1 MLIRIYFRCLLA
13 VGLAFFIHGN
23 ACAQQQNIVVKGV
36 VTTDA
41 GAVLANATV
50 FLKSDSTRATLTG
63 PDGGYQLAVPANGTL
78 IFSAIGFAR
87 TERAI
92 QGEPLI
98 NVSLTAQTT
107 TIDEVVI
114 TAFGNKQKRSSMV
127 SAVATINP
135 EELKGPTSNL
145 TTMMA
150 GRVGGMIA
158 YQRSGEP
165 GADNAQFFIRGLGT
179 FGTGKQ
185 DPLILI
191 DGIESSN
198 TDMARLQPDD
208 IAAFSVL
215 RDATASAVYGARG
228 ANGVVLITTKVGAAG
243 KTRFTLRSEV
253 TASSNTRN
261 FQFADNITYM
271 QLANEA
277 ALTRNP
283 LAPLPYL
290 QTKIDATARPD
301 ADPLLYP
308 NNNWIEQLV
317 KDYTVN
323 TRNNLSIAGGS
334 EKARYYIAGTF
345 NVDNGVLKAEKLNN
359 FNSNVKLINYSVRS
373 NVDLKLTRTTDAA
386 VRVYAQFDDYK
397 GPLLGAN
404 GENGG
409 SRIFRTAIWAN
420 PVMFPAI
427 YPSSMAEFPTHPLFG
442 NAIAPNGGLYVNPY
456 AEMVKG
462 YSEYNR
468 SNVQAQIELKQN
480 LNAITR
486 GLNAR
491 LMSYVRRES
500 YLSVSR
506 NYNPYYY
513 TTQLTDGE
521 VTLLRLNGGGLGSIG
536 TVGTEYLNFSAGA
549 RDVLATFYTEA
560 ALNYDR
566 AFGKHTVGGMLITT
580 MRNYV
585 SGNMSSL
592 QLSLPARNQG
602 LSGRFN
608 YGYDNRYLAEFNF
621 GYNGSERFAENSRFG
636 FFPSFGLGYVV
647 SNEKFFEPLT
657 NVINNF
663 KLRATYG
670 FVGSDQIGNAAD
682 RFFYLSEVGMNN
694 ADYGATFGELYG
706 YNRPGVL
713 VSRYANPNITWEK
726 SEQINLGM
734 DLRLFKAWELNVD
747 VYRNKRTNIL
757 SGRTYIPTTMGL
769 QANIIANTNEGQ
781 SEGVDVMTTF
791 NKDFGGGWST
801 QLRGNFTYA
810 TSKVLKYDEPTYG
823 SNEWYL
829 SRVGNSMAQRYGYI
843 AERLFV
849 DDYEAM
855 NSPIQFGGTPGVA
868 NGGSYGGGDIKYRD
882 VNNDG
887 VIDNRDQVAIG
898 FPTSPEIIY
907 GFGGTIAYKSFD
919 LSVFFQGSARSSFFI
934 NSENIAPFV
943 FNNGSQNALL
953 QVIADSYWSEENRN
967 LYAMWPRLSQNF
979 VNNNSRETVAG
990 ETSTWWMRNGSF
1002 LRFKNAELG
1011 FNPKPGMIKRVGLT
1025 SMRVYLSATNL
1036 AVWSKFKMWD
1046 PEMGGSGLGY
1056 PIQGVYNFGLQ
1067 IAF

>member
-1 MLIRIYFRCLLA
+1 MLIRFYFRCLLA
-13 VGLAFFIHGN
+13 VGLAFIIHGN
-23 ACAQQQNIVVKGV
+23 ACAQQQNIVVKGI

-41 GAVLANATV
+41 GAALANATV
-50 FLKSDSTRATLTG
+50 SLKSDSTRATLT
-63 PDGGYQLAVPANGTL
+63 DAAGGYRLEVPANGTL
-78 IFSAIGFAR
+78 IFSAIGYAR

-92 QGEPLI
+92 QGEPII
-98 NVSLTAQTT
+98 NISMTAQTT

-114 TAFGNKQKRSSMV
+114 TAFGNKQRRSSMV

-243 KTRFTLRSEV
+243 KTKFTLRSEV

-317 KDYTVN
+317 KDYTIN

-506 NYNPYYY
+506 NYNPYFY

-566 AFGKHTVGGMLITT
+566 TFGKHTVGGMLITT

-608 YGYDNRYLAEFNF
+608 YGFDNRYLAEFNF

-647 SNEKFFEPLT
+647 SNEEFFEPLT
-657 NVINNF
+657 SIVNNF

-694 ADYGATFGELYG
+694 PDYGATFGELYG

-726 SEQINLGM
+726 SRQINLGM
-734 DLRLFKAWELNVD
+734 DLRLFKAWEINVD

-769 QANIIANTNEGQ
+769 QASIIANTNEGQ
-781 SEGVDVMTTF
+781 SEGIDVMTTY

-810 TSKVLKYDEPTYG
+810 TSKVLKYDEPTYAT
-823 SNEWYL
+823 NEWYL
-829 SRVGNSMAQRYGYI
+829 SRVGSSMAQRYGYI

-1011 FNPKPGMIKRVGLT
+1011 FNPKPGLIKRFGLT

>member
-1 MLIRIYFRCLLA
+1 MTDSALF
-13 VGLAFFIHGN
+13 
-23 ACAQQQNIVVKGV
+23 AQQQNILVKGIV
-36 VTTDA
+36 SSDVGGSLPNVTVA
-41 GAVLANATV
+41 
-50 FLKSDSTRATLTG
+50 LKSDATIATKSAS
-63 PDGGYQLAVPANGTL
+63 DGSYQILIPSNGTL
-78 IFSAIGFAR
+78 VFSAIGYTRMER
-87 TERAI
+87 TV
-92 QGEPLI
+92 QGETVI
-98 NVSLTAQTT
+98 NVVMIAQSTN
-107 TIDEVVI
+107 IDEVVI

-127 SAVATINP
+127 SAISTITP

-165 GADNAQFFIRGLGT
+165 GSDNAQFFIRGLGT

-191 DGIESSN
+191 DGIESNN

-208 IAAFSVL
+208 IASFSVL

-228 ANGVVLITTKVGAAG
+228 ANGVVLITTKIGAAG
-243 KTRFTLRSEV
+243 KTKFTVRSEV
-253 TASSNTRN
+253 TGSSNTRN

-271 QLANEA
+271 TLANEA
-277 ALTRNP
+277 ALTRDP

-290 QTKIDATARPD
+290 QTKIDATAKPN

-308 NNNWIEQLV
+308 NNNWIDQLI

-323 TRNNLSIAGGS
+323 TRNNLSLAGGS

-373 NVDLKLTRTTDAA
+373 NVDLKVTKSTDAA

-397 GPLLGAN
+397 GPLLGGN
-404 GENGG
+404 NENGG
-409 SRIFRTAIWAN
+409 ARIFRTAIWSN

-427 YPSSMAEFPTHPLFG
+427 YPQSMSEFATHPLFG
-442 NAIAPNGGLYVNPY
+442 NAVTPDGGLYSNPY

-468 SNVQAQIELKQN
+468 SNVQAQIEIKQN
-480 LNAITR
+480 LASLTK
-486 GLNAR
+486 GLTAR

-500 YLSVSR
+500 FMSVSR
-506 NYNPYYY
+506 WYNPYFYS
-513 TTQLTDGE
+513 TE
-521 VTLLRLNGGGLGSIG
+521 VTPEGDVSLIRLNGGGQGSLG
-536 TVGTEYLNFSAGA
+536 TTGTEYLNYSPGSK
-549 RDVLATFYTEA
+549 DVYATFYTEG

-566 AFGKHTVGGMLITT
+566 SFGKHTVGGMVITT
-580 MRNYV
+580 MRNYA

-602 LSGRFN
+602 LSGRFS

-636 FFPSFGLGYVV
+636 FFPSFGAGYVV
-647 SNEKFFEPLT
+647 SNEKFFEPLL
-657 NVINNF
+657 NVINSL

-670 FVGSDQIGNAAD
+670 FVGSDQIGNSSD
-682 RFFYLSEVGMNN
+682 RFFYLSEVSMNDAN
-694 ADYGATFGELYG
+694 YGATFGELYG

-713 VSRYANPNITWEK
+713 VSRYANPNITWER
-726 SEQINLGM
+726 SEQVNLGL
-734 DLRLFKAWELNVD
+734 DLRLFKAWELNID
-747 VYRNKRTNIL
+747 VYRNHRTNIL
-757 SGRTYIPTTMGL
+757 SGRTYIPSTMGL
-769 QANIIANTNEGQ
+769 QASIIANTNEGQ
-781 SEGVDVMTTF
+781 SQGLDVMTTF

-810 TSKVLKYDEPTYG
+810 TSKVLKYDEPSYPN
-823 SNEWYL
+823 NEWYR
-829 SRVGNSMAQRYGYI
+829 SRVGSSMSQRYGYI

-849 DDYEAM
+849 DDNEAI
-855 NSPIQFGGTPGVA
+855 NSPIQFGGRPGIST
-868 NGGSYGGGDIKYRD
+868 GGSYGGGDIKYRD
-882 VNNDG
+882 VNDDG
-887 VIDNRDQVAIG
+887 VINSQDRVPIG
-898 FPTSPEIIY
+898 LPTSPEIIY
-907 GFGGTIAYKSFD
+907 GFGGTIAYKSVDF
-919 LSVFFQGSARSSFFI
+919 SFFFQGSARSSFFI

-943 FNNGSQNALL
+943 LNGGSQNALL
-953 QVIADSYWSEENRN
+953 KVIADSYWSEDKRN
-967 LYAMWPRLSQNF
+967 LYAMWPRLSEHF
-979 VNNNSRETVAG
+979 VSNNSRETVAG
-990 ETSTWWMRNGSF
+990 ETSTWWMRNGNF
-1002 LRFKNAELG
+1002 LRFKNVELG
-1011 FNPKPGMIKRVGLT
+1011 YNPKPTLVRRFGLN
-1025 SMRVYLSATNL
+1025 SARVYLNATNL
-1036 AVWSKFKMWD
+1036 VVWSNFKMWD

-1056 PIQGVYNFGLQ
+1056 PIQSVYNMGIQLTF
-1067 IAF
+1067 

>member
-1 MLIRIYFRCLLA
+1 
-13 VGLAFFIHGN
+13 
-23 ACAQQQNIVVKGV
+23 
-36 VTTDA
+36 
-41 GAVLANATV
+41 
-50 FLKSDSTRATLTG
+50 
-63 PDGGYQLAVPANGTL
+63 
-78 IFSAIGFAR
+78 
-87 TERAI
+87 
-92 QGEPLI
+92 
-98 NVSLTAQTT
+98 
-107 TIDEVVI
+107 
-114 TAFGNKQKRSSMV
+114 
-127 SAVATINP
+127 
-135 EELKGPTSNL
+135 
-145 TTMMA
+145 
-150 GRVGGMIA
+150 
-158 YQRSGEP
+158 
-165 GADNAQFFIRGLGT
+165 
-179 FGTGKQ
+179 
-185 DPLILI
+185 
-191 DGIESSN
+191 
-198 TDMARLQPDD
+198 
-208 IAAFSVL
+208 
-215 RDATASAVYGARG
+215 
-228 ANGVVLITTKVGAAG
+228 
-243 KTRFTLRSEV
+243 
-253 TASSNTRN
+253 
-261 FQFADNITYM
+261 M

>member
-1 MLIRIYFRCLLA
+1 
-13 VGLAFFIHGN
+13 
-23 ACAQQQNIVVKGV
+23 
-36 VTTDA
+36 
-41 GAVLANATV
+41 
-50 FLKSDSTRATLTG
+50 
-63 PDGGYQLAVPANGTL
+63 
-78 IFSAIGFAR
+78 
-87 TERAI
+87 
-92 QGEPLI
+92 
-98 NVSLTAQTT
+98 
-107 TIDEVVI
+107 
-114 TAFGNKQKRSSMV
+114 MV

-243 KTRFTLRSEV
+243 KTKFTLRSEV

-317 KDYTVN
+317 KDYTIN

-397 GPLLGAN
+397 GPLLGEN

-480 LNAITR
+480 LNAITK

-506 NYNPYYY
+506 NYNPYFYN
-513 TTQLTDGE
+513 TQLTDGE

-566 AFGKHTVGGMLITT
+566 AFGRHTVGGMLITT

-636 FFPSFGLGYVV
+636 FFPSFG
-647 SNEKFFEPLT
+647 
-657 NVINNF
+657 
-663 KLRATYG
+663 
-670 FVGSDQIGNAAD
+670 VG
-682 RFFYLSEVGMNN
+682 
-694 ADYGATFGELYG
+694 
-706 YNRPGVL
+706 
-713 VSRYANPNITWEK
+713 
-726 SEQINLGM
+726 
-734 DLRLFKAWELNVD
+734 
-747 VYRNKRTNIL
+747 
-757 SGRTYIPTTMGL
+757 
-769 QANIIANTNEGQ
+769 
-781 SEGVDVMTTF
+781 
-791 NKDFGGGWST
+791 
-801 QLRGNFTYA
+801 
-810 TSKVLKYDEPTYG
+810 
-823 SNEWYL
+823 
-829 SRVGNSMAQRYGYI
+829 
-843 AERLFV
+843 
-849 DDYEAM
+849 
-855 NSPIQFGGTPGVA
+855 
-868 NGGSYGGGDIKYRD
+868 
-882 VNNDG
+882 
-887 VIDNRDQVAIG
+887 
-898 FPTSPEIIY
+898 
-907 GFGGTIAYKSFD
+907 
-919 LSVFFQGSARSSFFI
+919 
-934 NSENIAPFV
+934 
-943 FNNGSQNALL
+943 
-953 QVIADSYWSEENRN
+953 
-967 LYAMWPRLSQNF
+967 
-979 VNNNSRETVAG
+979 
-990 ETSTWWMRNGSF
+990 
-1002 LRFKNAELG
+1002 
-1011 FNPKPGMIKRVGLT
+1011 
-1025 SMRVYLSATNL
+1025 
-1036 AVWSKFKMWD
+1036 
-1046 PEMGGSGLGY
+1046 
-1056 PIQGVYNFGLQ
+1056 
-1067 IAF
+1067 